1 MRNVFAIAKVV
12 LVEMYRRKDFYVLF
26 IVTVLITAVMG
37 SVIFFHDPNIVR
49 YLKDLCLFLILASS
63 LFIAI
68 GTTARQIPAERE
80 SRTIFPLMAKPVSR
94 AEILAGKFLGCW
106 LACGVALL
114 VFYIFFACVVAARE
128 HTLPLASYFQAATLH
143 WAMLAI
149 VVGLTLLGSL
159 VFTAVS
165 SNVTIAFI
173 FVVFVL
179 LVGRHLHKVALHM
192 NEVTGTFIT
201 GFYFI
206 LPHLE
211 LFDVRDLIV
220 HDWGTNWGMVPW
232 LYWLIAMVYAGA
244 YSMLLLLASWLVFR
258 RKVLQ

>member
-1 MRNVFAIAKVV
+1 MRNVFAIARVV
-12 LVEMYRRKDFYVLF
+12 LLEMYRRKDFYVLF

-37 SVIFFHDPNIVR
+37 SVTFFHDPNIVR

-63 LFIAI
+63 LCIAI
-68 GTTARQIPAERE
+68 GATARQLPAERE

-106 LACGVALL
+106 LACGAALL
-114 VFYIFFACVVAARE
+114 IFYVFFACVVATRE
-128 HTLPLASYFQAATLH
+128 HSLHLAAYFQAATLH

-149 VVGLTLLGSL
+149 VVGITLLGSL

-165 SNVTIAFI
+165 SNITIAFI
-173 FVVFVL
+173 AVIFIL
-179 LVGRHLHKVALHM
+179 LVGRHLHKAALHLGP
-192 NEVTGTFIT
+192 VSGTFLT
-201 GFYFI
+201 GLYFI
-206 LPHLE
+206 IPHLE

-220 HDWGTNWGMVPW
+220 HNWPLIPWGYWFIAL
-232 LYWLIAMVYAGA
+232 LYAAF
-244 YSMLLLLASWLVFR
+244 YSVLLLLASWLVFR

>member
-12 LVEMYRRKDFYVLF
+12 LLEMYRRKDFYVLF

-37 SVIFFHDPNIVR
+37 SVTFFHDPNIVR

-63 LFIAI
+63 IFIAI
-68 GTTARQIPAERE
+68 GATARQIPAERE

-106 LACGVALL
+106 LACGAALL
-114 VFYIFFACVVAARE
+114 IFYIFFACVVLARE
-128 HTLPLASYFQAATLH
+128 HSLPLAAYLQAATLH

-149 VVGLTLLGSL
+149 IVGMTLLGSL

-173 FVVFVL
+173 SVVFIL

-192 NEVTGTFIT
+192 NEVSGTFIT
-201 GFYFI
+201 GIYYVI
-206 LPHLE
+206 PHIE

-220 HDWGTNWGMVPW
+220 HDWGAIPW
-232 LYWLIAMVYAGA
+232 AYWLIAIVYAA
-244 YSMLLLLASWLVFR
+244 VYSMLLLLASWLIFR

>member
-1 MRNVFAIAKVV
+1 MRNVVAIAKVV
-12 LVEMYRRKDFYVLF
+12 LLEMYRRKDFYVLF

-37 SVIFFHDPNIVR
+37 SVTFFHDPNIVQ

-68 GTTARQIPAERE
+68 GATARQIPAERE

-114 VFYIFFACVVAARE
+114 LFYIFFSCVAVSRE
-128 HTLPLASYFQAATLH
+128 HSLPLAQYFQAATLQ
-143 WAMLAI
+143 WAMLAL
-149 VVGLTLLGSL
+149 VVGMTLLGSL

-165 SNVTIAFI
+165 SNVTISFI
-173 FVVFVL
+173 AVVFIL
-179 LVGRHLHKVALHM
+179 LVGRHLHQVAVHM
-192 NEVTGTFIT
+192 NAASGTFIT
-201 GFYFI
+201 GLYFV

-220 HDWGTNWGMVPW
+220 HDWPIIPWG
-232 LYWLIAMVYAGA
+232 YWLGALVYAA
-244 YSMLLLLASWLVFR
+244 VYSALLLTASWLLFR

>member
-12 LVEMYRRKDFYVLF
+12 LLEMYRRKDFYVLF

-37 SVIFFHDPNIVR
+37 SVTFFHDANIVR

-68 GTTARQIPAERE
+68 GATARQIPAERE

-94 AEILAGKFLGCW
+94 AEILVGKFLGCW

-114 VFYIFFACVVAARE
+114 IFYVFFICMVLTRE
-128 HTLPLASYFQAATLH
+128 HSLPVSTLAAYFQAATLH
-143 WAMLAI
+143 WAMLA
-149 VVGLTLLGSL
+149 VVVALTLLGSL

-173 FVVFVL
+173 SVVFIL
-179 LVGRHLHKVALHM
+179 LLGRHLHKVALHM
-192 NEVTGTFIT
+192 NEVSGTLIT
-201 GFYFI
+201 GLYFI
-206 LPHLE
+206 IPHLE
-211 LFDVRDLIV
+211 LFDMRDLIV
-220 HDWGTNWGMVPW
+220 HDWGSVPW
-232 LYWLIAMVYAGA
+232 TFWLIDWVYAA
-244 YSMLLLLASWLVFR
+244 FYSALLLLASWLVFR
-258 RKVLQ
+258 KKVLQ

>member
-1 MRNVFAIAKVV
+1 MRNAFAIAKVV
-12 LVEMYRRKDFYVLF
+12 LLEMYRRKDFYVLF

-37 SVIFFHDPNIVR
+37 SVTFFHDANIVR

-68 GTTARQIPAERE
+68 GATARQLPAERE

-94 AEILAGKFLGCW
+94 AEILVGKFLGCW
-106 LACGVALL
+106 LACGAALL
-114 VFYIFFACVVAARE
+114 IFYIFFICMVMTHERS
-128 HTLPLASYFQAATLH
+128 LPLSTLAAYFQAATLH
-143 WAMLAI
+143 WAMLA
-149 VVGLTLLGSL
+149 VVVAMTLLGSL

-173 FVVFVL
+173 SVVFIL

-192 NEVTGTFIT
+192 NEISGTIIT
-201 GFYFI
+201 GLYFI
-206 LPHLE
+206 IPHLE

-220 HDWGTNWGMVPW
+220 HDWPNIPW
-232 LYWLIAMVYAGA
+232 VYWLIAIVYAGF
-244 YSMLLLLASWLVFR
+244 YSAMLLLASWLVFR
-258 RKVLQ
+258 KKVLQ

>member
-12 LVEMYRRKDFYVLF
+12 LLEMYRRKDFYVLF
-26 IVTVLITAVMG
+26 IVTVLITMVMG
-37 SVIFFHDPNIVR
+37 SVTFFHDPNIVR

-68 GTTARQIPAERE
+68 GATARQIPAERE
-80 SRTIFPLMAKPVSR
+80 ARTIFPLMAKPVSR

-114 VFYIFFACVVAARE
+114 IFYIFFGCVAVPRE
-128 HTLPLASYFQAATLH
+128 HSLPLGQYFQAATLQ

-149 VVGLTLLGSL
+149 VVAMTLLGSL

-173 FVVFVL
+173 AVVFIL
-179 LVGRHLHKVALHM
+179 LVGRHLHQVALHM
-192 NEVTGTFIT
+192 NEISGTFVTGLYYVI
-201 GFYFI
+201 
-206 LPHLE
+206 PHLE

-220 HDWGTNWGMVPW
+220 HDWPLIPWGFW
-232 LYWLIAMVYAGA
+232 LVALLYSAA
-244 YSMLLLLASWLVFR
+244 YCALLLTASWLVFR

>member
-12 LVEMYRRKDFYVLF
+12 LLEMYRRKDFYVLF

-37 SVIFFHDPNIVR
+37 SVTFFHDSSIVR

-63 LFIAI
+63 IFIAI
-68 GTTARQIPAERE
+68 GATARQIPAERE
-80 SRTIFPLMAKPVSR
+80 ARTIFPLMAKPVSR

-106 LACGVALL
+106 LACGAALL
-114 VFYIFFACVVAARE
+114 IFYIFFACVVAARE
-128 HTLPLASYFQAATLH
+128 HSLPLAAYLQALTLH

-149 VVGLTLLGSL
+149 IVGMTLLGSL

-173 FVVFVL
+173 SVVFIL

-192 NEVTGTFIT
+192 NVVSGTFIT
-201 GFYFI
+201 GVYYI
-206 LPHLE
+206 IPHIE

-220 HDWGTNWGMVPW
+220 HDWGAISWT
-232 LYWLIAMVYAGA
+232 YWLIAIVYAA
-244 YSMLLLLASWLVFR
+244 VYSMLLLLASWLIFR
-258 RKVLQ
+258 RKALQ

>member
-12 LVEMYRRKDFYVLF
+12 LLEMYRRKDFYVLF

-37 SVIFFHDPNIVR
+37 SVTFFHDANIVR

-68 GTTARQIPAERE
+68 GATARQIPAERE

-94 AEILAGKFLGCW
+94 AEILVGKFLGCW
-106 LACGVALL
+106 LACGAALL
-114 VFYIFFACVVAARE
+114 IFYVFFVCLVAVRE
-128 HTLPLASYFQAATLH
+128 HSVPVASYFQAASLH
-143 WAMLAI
+143 WAMLA
-149 VVGLTLLGSL
+149 VVVAMTLLGSL

-173 FVVFVL
+173 SVVFIL

-192 NEVTGTFIT
+192 NEISGTFVTGL
-201 GFYFI
+201 YFI
-206 LPHLE
+206 IPHLE

-220 HDWGTNWGMVPW
+220 HDWPHIPW
-232 LYWLIAMVYAGA
+232 VYWLIAMVYAGF
-244 YSMLLLLASWLVFR
+244 YSALLLLASWIVFR
-258 RKVLQ
+258 KKVLQ